1 MCVLERGC
9 GVMYVYVCTSRHVCV
24 SLCVWKVVEV
34 VCIYIYIC
42 TCRNACVCACMVL
55 ANYIK

>member
-34 VCIYIYIC
+34 VCIYIYIYVHAGM
-42 TCRNACVCACMVL
+42 RVFVRA
-55 ANYIK
+55 